1 LQTSE
6 TQMNSAQVFLTSYS
20 NSRGPLCKVASA
32 GARGRVFP
40 VRGLA
45 RAGLSPLLFNL
56 FPFPF
61 LPGLGNLYGTL
72 EK

>member
-1 LQTSE
+1 
-6 TQMNSAQVFLTSYS
+6 MNSAQGFLTSYS

-45 RAGLSPLLFNL
+45 WAGLNPLLFNL

-61 LPGLGNLYGTL
+61 LPSLGNLWKIL
-72 EK
+72 EKL